1 MLKLGHTKWF
11 GESKLTYLTPQTTVL
26 LWITPGPFLLW
37 RTSTRSQHSHFLNSV
52 LLTVLQRCAT
62 LFMHPESQHRTLYP
76 WFSMAASVYQHAL
89 GIQFLY
95 CCLILGKMNSTRII
109 SQDSRH
115 SSPASLKCR
124 LAGVIRGHHMQ
135 VLRGWGL

>member
-37 RTSTRSQHSHFLNSV
+37 RLPLDHNTLPQHCTLDSSAALCYRSL
-52 LLTVLQRCAT
+52 CT
-62 LFMHPESQHRTLYP
+62 LSLSIELYSP
-76 WFSMAASVYQHAL
+76 WFSMAATVYQHAL

>member
-1 MLKLGHTKWF
+1 MERANSRTLLHRQQSCSGSLLVLSYSDGLPLVHNTHT
-11 GESKLTYLTPQTTVL
+11 
-26 LWITPGPFLLW
+26 
-37 RTSTRSQHSHFLNSV
+37 V
-52 LLTVLQRCAT
+52 LLTVLRRCAT

-89 GIQFLY
+89 GFQFLH

>member
-1 MLKLGHTKWF
+1 MERANSHTLLHRQQSCS
-11 GESKLTYLTPQTTVL
+11 GSLLVLSYSDGLPLVHNTLPQHCTL
-26 LWITPGPFLLW
+26 DSSAALCY
-37 RTSTRSQHSHFLNSV
+37 RSL
-52 LLTVLQRCAT
+52 CT
-62 LFMHPESQHRTLYP
+62 LSLSIELYSP
-76 WFSMAASVYQHAL
+76 WFSMAATVYQHAL

-115 SSPASLKCR
+115 CSPASLKCR